1 MQSRQRIVLDED
13 INKSLK
19 ESEAGLNRVRL
30 MYKRFAEKNR
40 ALISKAELNNRRKKI
55 DLLTQNLAILDEE
68 YEDKKFERE

>member
-40 ALISKAELNNRRKKI
+40 ALVSKAELNNRRKKI